1 MRLPRI
7 VLIATLLMATAAPAF
22 ADATL
27 FVGTNTTP
35 ANRTAKGV
43 SVGVSLLVVGF
54 EFEYATTS
62 EDANSGSPSLTT
74 GMGNVL
80 LQPPL
85 PIVGLQPYLT
95 IGGGGDRE
103 RLGTEQETFV
113 GFNTGGGLKVSLI
126 GPLRARVDYRVFKL
140 NGSPL
145 YSTVHRVYVG
155 VNLAF

>member
-95 IGGGGDRE
+95 IGGGGYRE